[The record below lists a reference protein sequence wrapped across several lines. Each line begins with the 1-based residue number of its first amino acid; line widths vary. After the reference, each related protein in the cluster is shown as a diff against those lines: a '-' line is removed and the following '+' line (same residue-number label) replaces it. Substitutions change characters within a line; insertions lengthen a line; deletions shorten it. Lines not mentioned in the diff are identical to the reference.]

1 MNVLVTGA
9 TGFLGFNIAK
19 ALVKAGHSVVACARN
34 PDEWRTK
41 LPMFTWQ
48 EVDFS
53 KDVTSAAWLPRL
65 TNVDLVINAVGII
78 AESGEQTFK
87 RIQTDAPCALFAA
100 ANELNLK
107 VIQISAIGADQPN
120 QMPPFLETKK
130 HADHFLQALPVDSV
144 IAYPSIVMGRAGTST
159 ALFQKIAA
167 LPVIPLIGKGE
178 QVVNPVHIDD
188 VVAAIVHIVS
198 HWEAGKRTFYLTGSE
213 VYTLRKLYDEQRE
226 WLRLPEARFLEVPKL
241 LVKGALGM
249 ADKMGLAK
257 LFPNIISSDTLDLLD
272 SVGAPAPSYTP
283 VMPRKLKDAF
293 WLEPATLSDTWGAR
307 LRILHPL
314 MLLALAFIWIF
325 TGLTSAFFDLESG
338 YELLAAGGITG
349 AFATLGIY
357 TGALLDFALGVAML
371 IRYRYRQVL
380 WFQIV
385 LMCSYMVLIGFI
397 VPEQWLHPFGPV
409 TKNFP
414 MLAGTLLLIWMEP
427 ARTYLKKI

>member
-1 MNVLVTGA
+1 M
-9 TGFLGFNIAK
+9 GFNIAK
-19 ALVKAGHSVVACARN
+19 GLMLAGHSVVACARN
-34 PDEWRTK
+34 PEEWRAK

-48 EVDFS
+48 AVDFTR
-53 KDVTSAAWLPRL
+53 DTTAAVWLPRL
-65 TNVDLVINAVGII
+65 DNVDIVINAVGII
-78 AESGEQTFK
+78 SELGEQTFQ
-87 RIQTDAPCALFAA
+87 RIQTEAPCALFAA

-107 VIQISAIGADQPN
+107 VIQISAIGADQSS

-130 HADHFLQALPVDSV
+130 QADAFLQTLPVESV

-167 LPVIPLIGKGE
+167 LPIIPLIGNGE
-178 QVVNPVHIDD
+178 QTVNPVHIND

-198 HWEAGKRTFYLTGSE
+198 HWEAGKRIYYLTGSDIYSLRDL
-213 VYTLRKLYDEQRE
+213 YTEQRD
-226 WLRLPEARFLEVPKL
+226 WLRLPPARFLKVPRLMVNGL
-241 LVKGALGM
+241 LGTAEKV
-249 ADKMGLAK
+249 GLTR
-257 LFPNIISSDTLDLLD
+257 LFPNVVSKDTLDMLD
-272 SVGAPAPSYTP
+272 SVGTPAPNYSP
-283 VMPRKLKDAF
+283 VMPRRLKETF

-307 LRILHPL
+307 LRVWQPL

-349 AFATLGIY
+349 MFATLGIY
-357 TGALLDFALGVAML
+357 TGALLDFALGIAML
-371 IRYRYRQVL
+371 VRFRYRQVL

-427 ARTYLKKI
+427 ARTYLKRI